1 MKHDSNER
9 LAAGVI
15 FSGATIFMG
24 VFASNTIAQ
33 VPDTTALEL
42 ANHQLVM
49 ITFNAQ
55 GCPLEANPTTFDIT
69 KSKKIA
75 WQAIDASGNPVAQS
89 YTIYFDPFAGRPLN
103 SKSDGQLQSPP
114 FDQSAPATPA
124 GIEYKYTIVGVN
136 CPNAPLDPR
145 FLLR

>member
-1 MKHDSNER
+1 MKQDSNKR
-9 LAAGVI
+9 LLAGVAFVGAAI
-15 FSGATIFMG
+15 FTGT
-24 VFASNTIAQ
+24 FASNTIAQ

-42 ANHQLVM
+42 ADRQLVK
-49 ITFNAQ
+49 ITFDAQ
-55 GCPLEANPTTFDIT
+55 GCPLAANPDTFDIT

-103 SKSDGQLQSPP
+103 SKTDGQLKSPP
-114 FDQSAPATPA
+114 FDKSAPATAA
-124 GIEYKYTIVGVN
+124 GIEYKYSIVGVN